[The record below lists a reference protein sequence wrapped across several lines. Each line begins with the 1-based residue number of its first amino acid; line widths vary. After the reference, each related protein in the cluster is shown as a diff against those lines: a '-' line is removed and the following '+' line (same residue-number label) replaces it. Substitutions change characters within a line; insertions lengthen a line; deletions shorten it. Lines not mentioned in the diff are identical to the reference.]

1 MPTCLVF
8 AHFHQ
13 SGLIRSDTSTLL
25 NILIDQT
32 DEIYFISTNVTD
44 SELKKLDPRIVC
56 KVRENHGY
64 DFYSYKTG
72 LELIDFKKDYS
83 HLTLMN
89 SSFLCANPQKFIH
102 YYFKQ
107 GLSQEFNVIGMTK
120 SWEETEHIQSYL
132 ISLSREVLK
141 NNDFL
146 KWWADMTPV
155 NNRDDVILNYELGLS
170 NLLRSFY
177 RLQSVFKTVPH
188 IGQEIQNPV
197 YRYYVNLLEDA
208 GILKIQILNNNRWN
222 IDYSALQNA
231 INQDD
236 NFLALV
242 KEGLDN

>member
-1 MPTCLVF
+1 LNALVG
-8 AHFHQ
+8 HINQ
-13 SGLIRSDTSTLL
+13 
-25 NILIDQT
+25 
-32 DEIYFISTNVTD
+32 IYFISTKVND
-44 SELKKLDPRIVC
+44 AELKKLDPSIIC
-56 KVRENHGY
+56 HVRENHGY

-72 LELIDFKKDYS
+72 MDLINLKNECG

-102 YYFKQ
+102 YYFKK
-107 GLSQEFNVIGMTK
+107 GLSQEFKAIGLTK

-132 ISLSREVLK
+132 ISLSGEVLQNK
-141 NNDFL
+141 DFQ
-146 KWWADMTPV
+146 KWWANMTPMD
-155 NNRDDVILNYELGLS
+155 NRDDVILNYELGLS
-170 NLLRSFY
+170 NLLRGFY
-177 RLQSVFKTVPH
+177 TLQSIFKTAPH

-231 INQDD
+231 INQDA
-236 NFLALV
+236 NFLALI